1 MITTT
6 VLHRAADTRHDT
18 LIPLLTMG
26 TMLERELEE
35 SLQLDLQLAAGC
47 DVPVLLS
54 GAARHAESLALSIHR
69 RSTRREMPFVVVDA
83 RQRDLP
89 PAALELL
96 RREAGPGA
104 PADGGPTAPGG
115 TLFIANIEAMS
126 PAMQGALLH
135 FLERPE
141 RRVRRGL
148 RVITAST
155 ASLHEQAQMGRFRA
169 DLYYRLNLIHIALQP
184 RAAHAALA
192 GLSSEESVATA
203 HAVAACA
210 R

>member
-1 MITTT
+1 MNTTT
-6 VLHRAADTRHDT
+6 GLRRAADTRHDT
-18 LIPLLTMG
+18 LIPLLTIG
-26 TMLERELEE
+26 AMLERDLEE
-35 SLQLDLQLAAGC
+35 SLQLAADC

-54 GAARHAESLALSIHR
+54 GAARHAEPLALSIHR
-69 RSTRREMPFVVVDA
+69 RSTRRGMPFVAVDA

-96 RREAGPGA
+96 RREVTPGEPVAAGR
-104 PADGGPTAPGG
+104 PTAPGG

-126 PAMQGALLH
+126 PAMQVALLH

-148 RVITAST
+148 RVIAAST
-155 ASLHEQAQMGRFRA
+155 ASLHEQVEIGRFRA
-169 DLYYRLNLIHIALQP
+169 DLYYRLNVIHIVLQP
-184 RAAHAALA
+184 RAANPGRA
-192 GLSSEESVATA
+192 GFPIEEHVATA

-210 R
+210 P